1 MTLLEGLLWLTL
13 NVYHEARSESQV
25 GQVAVAQ
32 VTLNRAWTRH
42 VSVKEVITESGQF
55 SWLSRKEPLL
65 PDDPKALLAC
75 FHSVY
80 LALASNDITGGATYY
95 HNKYVTPG
103 WEGAYQYVTSYGAHR
118 FYKEWNSKRKG
129 G

>member
-1 MTLLEGLLWLTL
+1 MSLLEGLLWLTL

-32 VTLNRAWTRH
+32 VTLNRAWARH
-42 VSVKEVITESGQF
+42 IPVKKVIAQSGQF
-55 SWLSRKEPLL
+55 SWFSPKSSRL
-65 PDDPKALLAC
+65 PDDPKAFVTC

-80 LALASNDITGGATYY
+80 LALAGNDITGGATHY
-95 HNKYVTPG
+95 HTKYVTPNWAG
-103 WEGAYQYVTSYGAHR
+103 DYQYVASYGVHL
-118 FYKEWNSKRKG
+118 FYKEAKRKG